1 MFGLTPYNRNAL
13 SRNRRDRIEDF
24 FTDFFSD
31 PFLTMKSDTFKLDV
45 KDKDG
50 AYLIEA
56 DLPGIDKKD
65 IELNYQDGSLTI
77 EIKHTEEKEDEK
89 ENYVHR
95 ERRHAQMARTLNLG
109 ELKSDEI
116 TADLK
121 DGVLRI
127 RAPKADEVANRK
139 RIAIK

>member
-95 ERRHAQMARTLNLG
+95 ERRHAQMSRTLNLG

>member
-13 SRNRRDRIEDF
+13 SRNRRDRVEDF
-24 FTDFFSD
+24 LSDFFSD
-31 PFLTMKSDTFKLDV
+31 PFFPVKNDTFKLDV
-45 KDKDG
+45 KEKNG

-65 IELNYQDGSLTI
+65 IELNYQEGSLTI
-77 EIKHTEEKEDEK
+77 EIKHTEEKEDEQ

-95 ERRHAQMARTLNLG
+95 ERRQAYMARTLNLG

-116 TADLK
+116 EADLK
-121 DGVLRI
+121 DGVLTI
-127 RAPKADEVANRK
+127 KAPKADEIENRK
-139 RIAIK
+139 RITIK

>member
-13 SRNRRDRIEDF
+13 SRRRDRVEDF
-24 FTDFFSD
+24 LSDFFSD
-31 PFLTMKSDTFKLDV
+31 PFFSMKNDTFKLDV
-45 KDKDG
+45 KEKDG

-65 IELNYQDGSLTI
+65 IELNYRDGALTI
-77 EIKHTEEKEDEK
+77 EINHSEEKKDEQ

-95 ERRHAQMARTLNLG
+95 ERCQAHMSRTLNLG
-109 ELKSDEI
+109 DLKSEKI
-116 TADLK
+116 EADLK
-121 DGVLRI
+121 DGVLTI
-127 RAPKADEVANRK
+127 KAPKADEIENSK